1 MSEKIQY
8 RHELKYRINGG
19 TYHILRQRF
28 RAVMMPDA
36 HTAGG
41 LYRVTSLYFDDAYRT
56 AYRDKVNGALH
67 RKKYRIRVYD
77 LGENVINLEE
87 KVKDDS
93 MGYKKSTRLTMEQY
107 RSLLKGDC
115 SFFADEKY
123 ADTAGG
129 DLFASDSAVKV
140 MPAVIVDYIREP
152 YVCYAG
158 NVRITF
164 DMKIAACTN
173 SLDLF
178 GADNVYETV
187 MPENEIVLEVKYD
200 NFLPAHIGQLLT
212 GINTT
217 EEAVS
222 KFILCSDKLGE
233 HRPLKDIYRR

>member
-41 LYRVTSLYFDDAYRT
+41 LYRVTSLYLDDAYRT

-87 KVKDDS
+87 KVKDDC

>member
-19 TYHILRQRF
+19 TYHILRQRLG
-28 RAVMMPDA
+28 AVMMPDT
-36 HTAGG
+36 HTEGG
-41 LYRVTSLYFDDAYRT
+41 LYRVTSLYLDDTYRT

-77 LGENVINLEE
+77 LGTDVINLEE
-87 KVKDDS
+87 KVKDDC
-93 MGYKKSTRLTMEQY
+93 MGYKKSTPLTMEQY
-107 RSLLKGDC
+107 RLLLEGDC
-115 SFFADEKY
+115 SFFADERY

-129 DLFASDSAVKV
+129 DLFASSSVVKV
-140 MPAVIVDYIREP
+140 MPSVIVDYIREP

-187 MPENEIVLEVKYD
+187 MPENEIVLEIKYD
-200 NFLPAHIGQLLT
+200 SFLPAHIAQVLT
-212 GINTT
+212 GISAS

-233 HRPLKDIYRR
+233 HRPLK